1 MKKDKTM
8 NDYMPDFQTLKHD
21 FAPIVK
27 SGLCRMDFD
36 ETGHVCHIEWSLEA
50 KLLLSLDDSDCLQN
64 TFEGWKRLIYVEDR
78 EKTIAAFA
86 AVLAQD
92 SNWETYD
99 ITYRVARQGLIR
111 WIRDKGR
118 IYRNDAGRPTCTIG
132 FLSDVSI
139 EMHLDAERQEL
150 ADVRELTGTARW
162 TVAFNEDGFLESMWF
177 SPKIRKALGYQ
188 DETELPNTVHAWS
201 NIIHPADFDKVVDA
215 FTTAAGSPSPDAT
228 FDCEQRLKTKDGQ
241 WLWIRMALKFKKSRE
256 GKPISGNGIFVNV
269 NDKHRKLELEQ
280 QVHEELALNEAI
292 GTNIWRIYVNEK
304 NEMTE
309 IEWASQTGR
318 NMHYPWHTG
327 DRYDISELFK
337 RIPDEDKELVRSR
350 LQEVIDSND
359 PNKKFE
365 LVNRFCTGDGRTI
378 WCRVIGKM
386 VSFSTTKERV
396 FIGSFTDIS
405 KEIALEAEQ
414 EELKTVRDLTR
425 AARWTTRLDADG
437 NIISAWASDELRQM
451 LGYESEEEYP
461 NTLECWRAH
470 SHPDDLA
477 GVREA
482 FHAAATDKTG
492 QTEFDHRY
500 RMRKKDGSYMWARS
514 AARFKR
520 DSEGNPI
527 STIGVFIDFTDSF
540 VRQEKEQKLEKAEI
554 ALKEQRDALQ
564 IALAAA
570 EHANRAKTRFLNNMS
585 HDIRTPMNAII
596 GFTALAASHLDSKE
610 RVQNYLAKISTS
622 SQHLLSLINDVLDMS
637 RIESGNVKIE
647 EKEVHLPDVF
657 HDLRSIVQADISA
670 KKLDF
675 LIDTVDV
682 DNEDVWCDKLR
693 LNQVLLNLLSN
704 AVKYT
709 QPGGTISVRVI
720 QTKSDT
726 PGYARY
732 EFRVKDTGLGISKE
746 FQKHIFES
754 FSREQTVTV
763 NGIQGTGLGM
773 AISKHIVD
781 MMGGTITVNSTVG
794 QGAEFVVTVQFRIV
808 EDASL
813 CDVSELRG
821 LRSLV
826 ADDDMET
833 CFSITKMLAKIG
845 MQCEWTTSGK
855 EAVARARFAVEQHEE
870 FDVFI
875 IDWLM
880 PDMNGI
886 ETVRRIRSIIGD
898 SKPIIILTAYDW
910 SDIEEEARNAGVTN
924 FCEKPL
930 FMSELRDV
938 LTKSQPKQT
947 AKIDYSAMD
956 FRGKKILLVEDNELN
971 QEIALSIL
979 EEKGF
984 IVDVADDG
992 DVAVS
997 KMKLAKE
1004 GQYDLILMDIQMP
1017 RMNGYIATK
1026 EIRTLPNSK
1035 IANIPIIAMTADAFD
1050 EDKKLAFQAGMNGH
1064 ISKPIEIPKL
1074 LETLADV
1081 LG

>member
-1 MKKDKTM
+1 M

-21 FAPIVK
+21 FEQIVK

-36 ETGHVCHIEWSLEA
+36 ETGHVCHIDWSLEA

-64 TFEGWKRLIYVEDR
+64 TFEGWKRMIYAEDR

-86 AVLAQD
+86 KVLAID
-92 SNWETYD
+92 SPWKTYD
-99 ITYRVARQGLIR
+99 ITYRVARQGRLR

-118 IYRNDAGRPTCTIG
+118 IYRDEEGRPTCTVG
-132 FLSDVSI
+132 FLSDI
-139 EMHLDAERQEL
+139 TTDMRLEAERQEL
-150 ADVRELTGTARW
+150 ADVRTLTGTARW
-162 TVAFNEDGFLESMWF
+162 TVSFNDDGFLESLWF
-177 SPKIRKALGYQ
+177 SPKIRKILGYQ
-188 DETELPNTVHAWS
+188 DERELPNTVHGWS
-201 NIIHPADFDKVVDA
+201 GIIHPDDYDRVVDA
-215 FTTAAGSPSPDAT
+215 FTKAVSSPSPDVT
-228 FDCEQRLKTKDGQ
+228 FDCNQRLKTPSGD
-241 WLWIRMALKFKKSRE
+241 WLWARLAMKFRKNRE
-256 GKPISGNGIFVNV
+256 GKPISGNGIFIDV
-269 NDKHRKLELEQ
+269 NDRYRKNELEK
-280 QVHEELALNEAI
+280 QVREELALNEAI
-292 GTNIWRIYVNEK
+292 GTNIWRIYVNE
-304 NEMTE
+304 NNVMTE
-309 IEWASQTGR
+309 IEWTNQTGR
-318 NMHYPWHTG
+318 NMNYDWHTG
-327 DRYDISELFK
+327 ERHDISELFK

-350 LQEVIDSND
+350 LQEVIDSHD
-359 PNKKFE
+359 PDKKFE
-365 LVNRFCTGDGRTI
+365 LINRFYTGDGDTI
-378 WCRVIGKM
+378 WCHVIGKL
-386 VSFSTTKERV
+386 VSFTTTKERV
-396 FIGSFTDIS
+396 FIGSFTDITD
-405 KEIALEAEQ
+405 EISLEAERK
-414 EELKTVRDLTR
+414 ELADVRDLTH
-425 AARWTTRLDADG
+425 AARWTTHIGDDGLIAD
-437 NIISAWASDELRQM
+437 IWYSEELRQT
-451 LGYESEEEYP
+451 LGYEGEEEFP
-461 NTLECWRAH
+461 NTLDCWWEH
-470 SHPDDLA
+470 THPEDAQKTMD
-477 GVREA
+477 A
-482 FHAAATDKTG
+482 FLAAAADKTDSVH
-492 QTEFDHRY
+492 FDHHF
-500 RMRKKDGSYMWARS
+500 RMRRKDGTYMWARS
-514 AARFKR
+514 AVRFRR
-520 DSEGNPI
+520 DEDGKAI
-527 STIGVFIDFTDSF
+527 SSIGIFVDFTDSF
-540 VRQEKEQKLEKAEI
+540 VRQEKEQKLEKAEV

-596 GFTALAASHLDSKE
+596 GFTALAASHLDNKE
-610 RVQNYLAKISTS
+610 RVQNYLTKISTS

-682 DNEDVWCDKLR
+682 ENEDVWCDKLR
-693 LNQVLLNLLSN
+693 LNQILLNLLSN

-709 QPGGTISVRVI
+709 PPGGTIGVRVI
-720 QTKSDT
+720 QTKSDA

-732 EFRVKDTGLGISKE
+732 EFRVKDSGLGISKE
-746 FQKHIFES
+746 FQKHIFEA
-754 FSREQTVTV
+754 FSREQTATV
-763 NGIQGTGLGM
+763 SGIQGTGLGM

-781 MMGGTITVNSTVG
+781 MMGGTIRVNSTIG
-794 QGAEFVVTVQFRIV
+794 KGTEFVVTVQFRIV
-808 EDASL
+808 EDAST
-813 CDVSELRG
+813 CDISELQG
-821 LRSLV
+821 LRSLI

-833 CFSITKMLAKIG
+833 CFSITKMLDKIG
-845 MQCEWTTSGK
+845 MHCEWTTSGK
-855 EAVARARFAVEQHEE
+855 EAVARARFAVERHEE

-886 ETVRRIRSIIGD
+886 ETVRRIRGVIGD

-910 SDIEEEARNAGVTN
+910 SDIEEEARAAGVTN

-938 LTKSQPKQT
+938 LTKSQSQDAKPKH
-947 AKIDYSAMD
+947 DYHDVD
-956 FRGKKILLVEDNELN
+956 FQGKKILLVEDNELN

-997 KMKLAKE
+997 KMKMATE
-1004 GQYDLILMDIQMP
+1004 GQYDLVLMDIQMP

-1035 IANIPIIAMTADAFD
+1035 IANTPIIAMTADAFE

-1064 ISKPIEIPKL
+1064 VPKPIEIPKL
-1074 LETLADV
+1074 MKVLADV